1 VYARGYCAIH
11 LAELYACFDVDVWD
25 GQGVGVLDVGHR
37 PDHGPEFYDLRCV
50 VCGATWVGPLLDPC
64 SWCAERAARNLLNL
78 RHELLWPDWVV
89 PQDDRYEALSEVDKL
104 VWDQTRGIHRDV
116 AVERAWAERLRHAVE
131 AGIITAAEADDA
143 LNRIERV
150 A

>member
-1 VYARGYCAIH
+1 VSAPWPCSQCGAAGFRNVYARGYCATH

-50 VCGATWVGPLLDPC
+50 VCGATWVGPLLAPC
-64 SWCAERAARNLLNL
+64 TWCSDVLARNLIWQA
-78 RHELLWPDWVV
+78 ELTLTPPDVD
-89 PQDDRYEALSEVDKL
+89 PDDATYDARMA
-104 VWDQTRGIHRDV
+104 
-116 AVERAWAERLRHAVE
+116 AWAERLRRAIE
-131 AGIITAAEADDA
+131 AGIVTTAEADDA
-143 LNRIERV
+143 INRLERS